1 MSHTSRRTFLKTTGA
16 AAAVAMTGAARLAA
30 KPMKKPLGLQLY
42 SVRDQLPTDFAG
54 TLAKVHA
61 DGYTVVE
68 AAGYYDRTA
77 KDFRKAMDNAGLR
90 CVSTHHALNVL
101 ETSWTSGSNTGRR
114 WGLNTSSVR
123 RRAGCIATRRRRD
136 RRRWTTGTGLP
147 ASSTGLARR

>member
-1 MSHTSRRTFLKTTGA
+1 MSDTSRRTFLKTTGA

-42 SVRDQLPTDFAG
+42 SVRDQLPTDFEG

-101 ETSWTSGSNTGRR
+101 ETELDKWIEYGQTL
-114 WGLNTSSVR
+114 GLEYIV
-123 RRAGCIATRRRRD
+123 C
-136 RRRWTTGTGLP
+136 
-147 ASSTGLARR
+147 